1 MIEVMFKTNGVR
13 TSLHNSNN
21 FTVLTEEENVA
32 SKLECKVY
40 ADDESFGNIFPGL
53 TDVIAYDTALNEV
66 VFEGTVYSSKPTA
79 DQTGAPYNNIIC
91 NHLLSRLGTAN
102 VVGFEDASGNL
113 KTMVGRIL
121 DIYNS
126 TALDQY
132 KIYLGTG
139 PSTGG
144 HPEVVH
150 IFSANCFDAI
160 TQLVVE
166 DAGWE
171 FRARYDSGKWYLD
184 IANDFGEFD
193 GTTELISGVNMLN
206 ISKTVDASELYTRII
221 PIGGASY
228 IPSDHINPVMSTL
241 TSSEGMPLTLYKY
254 SLVNPDKIFV
264 ENASLETKYPI
275 LAKVVQ
281 YDDITATDDTDF
293 ATAQAALY
301 NRAVADAARLTDIV
315 EAYETTAIDLARA
328 GYNYDFIR
336 VGTMYHIVNNKLDID
351 TYLKVSS
358 KKTDYSNPAKCDLTF
373 GHIGRTASRYLAR
386 KGKTTDQKLNG
397 VGSTSYKTTDTRM
410 GGLSMRNVSKS
421 DYDTSDHD
429 DNTLYTVS
437 DAGTGKVELY
447 KGDTKISGAGGWVVD
462 TAAVFDANNLHQWV
476 ADEELMAD
484 INAQTKLYYGG
495 AGRIIP
501 IQGYACRFG
510 NSVTLT
516 SEDRTY
522 FGTEIHMDLKW
533 RVSSGGNVITTGGD
547 VVLSVNSITALSS
560 GGYQFV
566 FGVVVGGLDWEEAYT
581 TTRVT
586 ITDPQ
591 LWSAFLVPT
600 VTSIS
605 GESTYI
611 SNWGTK
617 ETIETPYGYA
627 QCRNITLQVG
637 VIANVLEDSTVTL
650 YPLRTSGG
658 QTTVW
663 ISGRKTNGSYS
674 CVPLENLA
682 EKYYDMGVTKRTEPR
697 NEGGSNG

>member
-91 NHLLSRLGTAN
+91 SHLLSRLNTAN

-113 KTMVGRIL
+113 TTMVGRIL

-144 HPEVVH
+144 HPEIVH

-184 IANDFGEFD
+184 IADDFGEFD

-264 ENASLETKYPI
+264 ENASLETKYPV

-328 GYNYDFIR
+328 GYDYDFIR

-437 DAGTGKVELY
+437 DAGTGKIELY

-495 AGRIIP
+495 SGRIIP

-516 SEDRTY
+516 SEDRTE
-522 FGTEIHMDLKW
+522 FGSEISVRVKW
-533 RVSSGGNVITTGGD
+533 RERSSRFTDKTINIRMTVNSVTR
-547 VVLSVNSITALSS
+547 LSVENDEYRYTMAI
-560 GGYQFV
+560 
-566 FGVVVGGLDWEEAYT
+566 VVKLPNGTVETYT
-581 TTRVT
+581 T
-586 ITDPQ
+586 
-591 LWSAFLVPT
+591 SAIDRASDIFLIPT
-600 VTSIS
+600 VTSVS
-605 GESTYI
+605 GNSSFSSTY
-611 SNWGTK
+611 GTT
-617 ETIETPYGYA
+617 ETADTPNGYA
-627 QCRNITLQVG
+627 VCSSITLQVG
-637 VIANVLEDSTVTL
+637 AVTADDPDNITT
-650 YPLRTSGG
+650 YSLRTPHGG
-658 QTTVW
+658 TTVW
-663 ISGRKTNGSYS
+663 ICGRYAGREYI
-674 CVPLENLA
+674 CVPLEDKA
-682 EKYYDMGVTKRTEPR
+682 EMYYDLGVTKRSEPR
-697 NEGGSNG
+697 EDDGNA